1 MMFFI
6 TIHNNTLIQLY
17 IFLISVI
24 MNLESRKKDAY
35 IKARAYQNFKYF
47 ISFRIIEI
55 QN

>member
-1 MMFFI
+1 MMFFV

-17 IFLISVI
+17 FLISVI